1 VSPTGDE
8 VWRGDPDALSDT
20 RLVCTAGRATMV
32 VCQDCQCIQ
41 MLRTKSADARYV
53 EVRLANLH
61 LERQGR
67 TILDHVN
74 WTIRPGEHWV
84 LAGGNGAGKTQLL
97 KLIAGAV
104 WPTPTGREVRQYRWR
119 RELWPSPFEVQHE
132 IGYVGPERQDKYER
146 YGWNHTVEQVVGTG
160 LYRTDIPLNP
170 LTPEDR
176 RRIGAVLG
184 RLAIGQ
190 LAGRRFLT
198 LSYGER
204 RLALLARTLASRPKL
219 LLLDE
224 LLNGLDEINHGRALR
239 WLEHTRRS
247 RMPWVLASHRIED
260 VPAGATH
267 ALVLEKGRIVYRG
280 KLHRAPL
287 QRWLN
292 TDHDEPDVVAPPS
305 DERRRQRGHH
315 PQGTRRL
322 PAQRGSGGRRRG
334 AEFLVRLTNADVH
347 LDEHQALRGIS
358 LEVHPG
364 ECWVVHGRNGS
375 GKTTLLR
382 TLYGDHGVA
391 VGGRIERAGIEPGV
405 PLEEFKRRVGLV
417 APHLQADHPQQLTVA
432 EVVQSGRH
440 SSIGLNDPPTA
451 ADRTAARRSLAFFGL
466 SELAKRT
473 LRELSYGQLR
483 RVLFARAWVCYPD
496 LLLLDEPFAGVDGP
510 TRRSLRNHI
519 EAMVADGTAVVMT
532 THHRPE
538 WPECVTHELELAGG
552 EARYSG
558 PVRSTGGRAS
568 GGVR

>member
-1 VSPTGDE
+1 
-8 VWRGDPDALSDT
+8 
-20 RLVCTAGRATMV
+20 M
-32 VCQDCQCIQ
+32 
-41 MLRTKSADARYV
+41 KSADARYV
-53 EVRLANLH
+53 EVRLAGVH
-61 LERQGR
+61 LEREGR
-67 TILDHVN
+67 TILDDVN
-74 WTIRPGEHWV
+74 WTIRPGEHWL

-104 WPTPTGREVRQYRWR
+104 WPTPTGREVRRYRWR
-119 RELWPSPFEVQHE
+119 RELWPSPFEVKEE

-160 LYRTDIPLNP
+160 LYRTDIPLDS
-170 LTPEDR
+170 LTDSDR
-176 RRIGAVLG
+176 RRIDALLG
-184 RLAIGQ
+184 RLAIES

-204 RLALLARTLASRPKL
+204 RLVLLARTLASRPKL

-239 WLEHTRRS
+239 WLEHTGRS
-247 RMPWVLASHRIED
+247 RLPWVLASHRVED
-260 VPAGATH
+260 VPASVTH
-267 ALVLEKGRIVYRG
+267 ALVLERGRVVYRG
-280 KLHRAPL
+280 KLRRGPL
-287 QRWLN
+287 RRWLHAS
-292 TDHDEPDVVAPPS
+292 HDELALPAAQAAAPAALLGPRR
-305 DERRRQRGHH
+305 RRRQG
-315 PQGTRRL
+315 
-322 PAQRGSGGRRRG
+322 
-334 AEFLVRLTNADVH
+334 FLVRLTNADVH
-347 LDEHQALRGIS
+347 LDEHRALRGIS

-405 PLEEFKRRVGLV
+405 PLQEFKQRVGLV
-417 APHLQADHPQQLTVA
+417 APHLQADHPQHLSVA

-440 SSIGLNDPPTA
+440 SSIGLNDAPTA
-451 ADRTAARRSLAFFGL
+451 ADRAAARRSLAFFGL
-466 SELAKRT
+466 SELETRP

-483 RVLFARAWVCYPD
+483 RVLFARAWVRHPD

-510 TRRSLRNHI
+510 TRQSLRSHV

-538 WPECVTHELELAGG
+538 WPDCVTHELELAGG
-552 EARYSG
+552 EARYQG
-558 PVRSTGGRAS
+558 PVRSRK
-568 GGVR
+568 